1 MLITSSKRLIF
12 KNSNVPLRVP
22 VVSPSTNNISN
33 STVADRT
40 NFPRGVTSRSTF
52 HAGQQRASR
61 DQHASTYNG
70 PPASPSLSHGNSQV
84 RRTGTGIF
92 SKFTSKFVRRWVQN
106 SGDGFALLRLLHF
119 TGYKMLTL
127 GGWENNMTSD
137 FLGECFGSEFKNLDC
152 LGGLGGRGGAYY
164 IKTEWKYA
172 EHKKLTVTK
181 WASRASVG

>member
-1 MLITSSKRLIF
+1 MATLKLSLTTSTKCVIF
-12 KNSNVPLRVP
+12 NNSAVPQRVP
-22 VVSPSTNNISN
+22 GVSPSTNNISN

-92 SKFTSKFVRRWVQN
+92 SKFTSKFVRRWVQVETVWLCCF
-106 SGDGFALLRLLHF
+106 SFA
-119 TGYKMLTL
+119 GYKRLY
-127 GGWENNMTSD
+127 GAGPH
-137 FLGECFGSEFKNLDC
+137 FLGQNENLD
-152 LGGLGGRGGAYY
+152 RRKKWD
-164 IKTEWKYA
+164 IKTTLKYSRIKLGQNELVGQIWKKEVNA
-172 EHKKLTVTK
+172 FFNEHVKGDL
-181 WASRASVG
+181 